1 MHSRIFNLTGLSLAI
16 STALAT
22 VCDEGYSICSPPG
35 ATSAT
40 TPQIGSPDF
49 QSLLADIVKSSLPSS
64 SEARSLQVKRGPASL
79 CCNALLSCLTLAE
92 LAIPFCY
99 DRFTTNYFLPDGSF
113 GTVVGG
119 AYTGARGDTANLETG
134 AYVLADGSQGNLY
147 PASSPARPDTQT
159 LPPMPSQFTDA
170 GVGLAVPASELG
182 SGVSLTYTTTV
193 PGRTQPGTTIP
204 ASTVRATTQ
213 VTILLPATSGSHL
226 VVVTE
231 LSLVTVESTV
241 AGMTFAGKTVPGT
254 VATVT
259 TAGQGFASSEPTTTG
274 KNGAG
279 RMREGCG
286 CWMVMVVVM
295 VLLMV
300 YFV

>member
-1 MHSRIFNLTGLSLAI
+1 MHSRIFNLTGLGLAI
-16 STALAT
+16 SAALAT
-22 VCDEGYSICSPPG
+22 VCDEGYSICSPPD
-35 ATSAT
+35 AISAT
-40 TPQIGSPDF
+40 TPRIGSPDF
-49 QSLLADIVKSSLPSS
+49 QSLLTDIVKSSLPSS
-64 SEARSLQVKRGPASL
+64 SATRSLQAKRGPASL

-99 DRFTTNYFLPDGSF
+99 DRLTTNYFLPDGSF

-119 AYTGARGDTANLETG
+119 AYTSAEGDTANLETG
-134 AYVLADGSQGNLY
+134 AYVLANGSRGNLY
-147 PASSPARPDTQT
+147 PAASSARPDTQT
-159 LPPMPSQFTDA
+159 LPPTPSQLTDV
-170 GVGLAVPASELG
+170 GVGLAVPPSELG
-182 SGVSLTYTTTV
+182 SGVTLTYTTTV

-213 VTILLPATSGSHL
+213 VTILLPARRGSHL

-241 AGMTFAGKTVPGT
+241 AGMTFAGRTVAGT

-259 TAGQGFASSEPTTTG
+259 TTGEGVASSKPTATG
-274 KNGAG
+274 KNGAE
-279 RMREGCG
+279 RMREGGG

-295 VLLMV
+295 VLSMV
-300 YFV
+300 YSV